1 MSEASSVSLTFS
13 DRIFAMKLFGFR
25 GGIHPPEHKQQT
37 EHTPIQPM
45 PIPPRVI
52 LPLQQHI
59 GAMCEALVNVGDEV
73 REGQKIG
80 EAKSFIA
87 APVHASISGK
97 VVAIE
102 NHVHPAMA
110 KPVRSIVIEAANP
123 QETASWDKIED
134 WSGLSPKE
142 VLDRIQAAGI
152 VGMGG
157 AAFPTHVKLSPPR
170 QSRVSAVILNGVECE
185 PYLTS
190 DHRLMVE
197 RPLDVIEGLK
207 IILHALNVKQG
218 YIAIEQN
225 KPDAIELMQ
234 KHAAATNWKGA
245 AVEVVP
251 LKVKYPQGA
260 EKQLIKTVLGKEV
273 PSGGLPFDVEVVVQ
287 NVGTAFAIYEAV
299 AKNKPLIERIVTVTG
314 NGVKNAQN
322 LLVRLGTPFSTV
334 IDYAGGATVQE
345 DSLKVIMGGPM
356 MGLAQY
362 SLDVPVIKGTS
373 GILVLSQ
380 ESEKKLLPCVK
391 CGACVRICPMNLM
404 PNRLAEFSER
414 GDFAACEAYNVRDC
428 IECGSCTY
436 ICPSARPIVHLV
448 KYAKL
453 NLSKT
458 KKP

>member
-1 MSEASSVSLTFS
+1 MLTFY
-13 DRIFAMKLFGFR
+13 DRILTMKLFGFR
-25 GGIHPPEHKQQT
+25 GGIHPPEYKQQT
-37 EHTPIQPM
+37 EHTPIQRM
-45 PIPPRVI
+45 PIPPRVV

-73 REGQKIG
+73 QEGQKIG

-87 APVHASISGK
+87 APIHASISGK

-102 NHVHPAMA
+102 THVHPAMA

-123 QETASWDKIED
+123 PETASWDKIED
-134 WSGLSPKE
+134 WSGLSQKD

-157 AAFPTHVKLSPPR
+157 AAFPTHVKLSPPK

-207 IILHALNVKQG
+207 IILHALDVKQG

-234 KHAAATNWKGA
+234 KHAAAANWQGA

-299 AKNKPLIERIVTVTG
+299 VKNKPLIERIVTVTG

-322 LLVRLGTPFSTV
+322 LLVRLGTPFSTL
-334 IDYAGGATVQE
+334 IDYAGGMTVQGG
-345 DSLKVIMGGPM
+345 SLKVIMGGPM

-373 GILVLSQ
+373 GLLVLAQ
-380 ESEKKLLPCVK
+380 ETQKKMLPCVK

-414 GDFAACEAYNVRDC
+414 DNFAECGAYNVRDC

-453 NLSKT
+453 NLSKM